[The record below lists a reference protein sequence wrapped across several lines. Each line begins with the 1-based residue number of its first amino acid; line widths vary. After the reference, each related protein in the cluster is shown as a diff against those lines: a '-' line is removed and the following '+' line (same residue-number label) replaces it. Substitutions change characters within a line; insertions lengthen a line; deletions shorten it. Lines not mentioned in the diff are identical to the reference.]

1 MASMLSLRQP
11 ELAEALEEV
20 GQYGICKI
28 AGALAPDARHELRM
42 ALEAPDFQRAPQG
55 VGEVRQDFDLLT
67 IQPGL
72 GRADTALAPL
82 LALAESY
89 AALLRAKAL
98 SLDEPSLADFVPTD
112 LHVQRYS
119 PGSAG
124 ISPHRDSRR
133 FIKLI
138 SIFSLGSPAEFRL
151 FRDRRGPPLRRYQLN
166 SGDLLLLRAP
176 GFAHRPSGGP
186 LHSVSGPTD
195 EVRYSITLRMKQ
207 PAAATTAS

>member
-1 MASMLSLRQP
+1 MASMLSIGQR
-11 ELAEALEEV
+11 ELTEALKEV
-20 GQYGICKI
+20 GQYSVCKI
-28 AGALAPDARHELRM
+28 AEALTSDARHELRM
-42 ALEAPDFQRAPQG
+42 ALEALDFQRAPQW
-55 VGEVRQDFDLLT
+55 VGKVRQDFDLLA
-67 IQPGL
+67 IRPGL

-82 LALAESY
+82 MALAESY
-89 AALLRAKAL
+89 AALLRAEAL
-98 SLDEPSLADFVPTD
+98 PLDEPSLADFVPTD

-138 SIFSLGSPAEFRL
+138 SVFSLGSPAEFRL
-151 FRDRRGPPLRRYQLN
+151 FRDRRGSPLRQYHLN

-176 GFAHRPSGGP
+176 GFALRPSAGP

-195 EVRYSITLRMKQ
+195 GVRYSITLRMKQ

>member
-1 MASMLSLRQP
+1 MLRVSRRDLD
-11 ELAEALEEV
+11 AAMEETGRIGAGTV
-20 GQYGICKI
+20 R
-28 AGALAPDARHELRM
+28 GALAPEARHGLVAAFDVAAFE
-42 ALEAPDFQRAPQG
+42 RAPEQ
-55 VGEVRQDFDLLT
+55 VGDVRQDFDLMT
-67 IQPGL
+67 MKPGL
-72 GRADTALAPL
+72 APAAPALSPIL
-82 LALAESY
+82 SLAEEY
-89 AALLRAKAL
+89 AALLRVRAM
-98 SLDEPSLADFVPTD
+98 SLDELWLADFVLTD
-112 LHVQRYS
+112 IHIQNYS

-176 GFAHRPSGGP
+176 GFARRPSGGP

-195 EVRYSITLRMKQ
+195 DVRYSITLRMKQ
-207 PAAATTAS
+207 PAAATNAS

>member
-1 MASMLSLRQP
+1 MLVLRQR
-11 ELAEALEEV
+11 ELTEALKEV
-20 GQYGICKI
+20 GQYGVGRI
-28 AGALAPDARHELRM
+28 AEALTSGARHELRM
-42 ALEAPDFQRAPQG
+42 ALEALDFQRAPQW
-55 VGEVRQDFDLLT
+55 VGEVRQDFDLLA
-67 IQPGL
+67 IKPGL

-89 AALLRAKAL
+89 AALLRAKSL

-151 FRDRRGPPLRRYQLN
+151 FRDRRGPPLRRYHLN

-176 GFAHRPSGGP
+176 GLAHRPSAGP

>member
-20 GQYGICKI
+20 GQYGVCKI
-28 AGALAPDARHELRM
+28 EGAFTPDARHELRM
-42 ALEAPDFQRAPQG
+42 ALEALDFQRAPQG

-72 GRADTALAPL
+72 GRVDTALAPL
-82 LALAESY
+82 LALAEPY

-112 LHVQRYS
+112 LHVQRYR

-124 ISPHRDSRR
+124 ISRHRDSRR

-176 GFAHRPSGGP
+176 GFARRPSGGP

-195 EVRYSITLRMKQ
+195 DVRYSIILRMKQ

>member
-1 MASMLSLRQP
+1 
-11 ELAEALEEV
+11 
-20 GQYGICKI
+20 
-28 AGALAPDARHELRM
+28 M
-42 ALEAPDFQRAPQG
+42 ALEALDFQRAPLW
-55 VGEVRQDFDLLT
+55 VGEVRQDFDLVA

-112 LHVQRYS
+112 IHVQRYG

-138 SIFSLGSPAEFRL
+138 SVFSLGNPAEFRV
-151 FRDRRGPPLRRYQLN
+151 FRDRRGPPLRRYHLD

-176 GFAHRPSGGP
+176 GFAHRPSAGP

-207 PAAATTAS
+207 PAAATAAS

>member
-1 MASMLSLRQP
+1 MLSLRQP
-11 ELAEALEEV
+11 ELAEALKEV
-20 GQYGICKI
+20 GQYGVCKI

-42 ALEAPDFQRAPQG
+42 ALEALDFQRAPQRL
-55 VGEVRQDFDLLT
+55 GEVRQDFDLLA

-124 ISPHRDSRR
+124 ISRHRDSRR

-138 SIFSLGSPAEFRL
+138 SIFSLGSPAECRL
-151 FRDRRGPPLRRYQLN
+151 FRDRRGSPLRRYQLDC
-166 SGDLLLLRAP
+166 GDLLLVRAP
-176 GFAHRPSGGP
+176 GFAHRPSAGP

-195 EVRYSITLRMKQ
+195 DVRYSITLRMKQ

>member
-1 MASMLSLRQP
+1 MLNVRQR
-11 ELAEALEEV
+11 ELTEALKEV
-20 GQYGICKI
+20 GQYGVCRI
-28 AGALAPDARHELRM
+28 AEALTSDARYELRM
-42 ALEAPDFQRAPQG
+42 ALEALDFQRAPQR
-55 VGEVRQDFDLLT
+55 VGEVRQDFDLLA

-98 SLDEPSLADFVPTD
+98 SLDEPSLADFVPTN

-119 PGSAG
+119 PGCAG
-124 ISPHRDSRR
+124 ISRHRDSRR

-176 GFAHRPSGGP
+176 GFARRPSGGP

-195 EVRYSITLRMKQ
+195 DVRYSITLRMKQ

>member
-1 MASMLSLRQP
+1 MASILSLRQR
-11 ELAEALEEV
+11 ELTEALKEV
-20 GQYGICKI
+20 GQYGVCRI
-28 AGALAPDARHELRM
+28 AEALTSDARHELGM
-42 ALEAPDFQRAPQG
+42 ALEALDFQRAPQW
-55 VGEVRQDFDLLT
+55 VAEVRQDFDLLA

-72 GRADTALAPL
+72 GRADTVLAPL

-89 AALLRAKAL
+89 AALLRAN
-98 SLDEPSLADFVPTD
+98 EPSLADFVPMD
-112 LHVQRYS
+112 LHVQRYGQ
-119 PGSAG
+119 GSAG

-151 FRDRRGPPLRRYQLN
+151 FRDRRGSPLRRYQLN

-176 GFAHRPSGGP
+176 GFARRPSAGP
-186 LHSVSGPTD
+186 LRSVSGPAG

-207 PAAATTAS
+207 PAATTTAS

>member
-1 MASMLSLRQP
+1 MLSLRQP

-20 GQYGICKI
+20 GRYGVCKI
-28 AGALAPDARHELRM
+28 AGTLTPDARHELRM
-42 ALEAPDFQRAPQG
+42 ALEALDFQRAPQW
-55 VGEVRQDFDLLT
+55 VGEVRQDFDLLA

-72 GRADTALAPL
+72 GHADTVLAPL
-82 LALAESY
+82 LAHAVSY

-112 LHVQRYS
+112 LHVKRYS

-124 ISPHRDSRR
+124 ISRHRDSQR

-138 SIFSLGSPAEFRL
+138 SIFSLGGPAEFHL
-151 FRDRRGPPLRRYQLN
+151 FRDRRGPALRRYQLN

-176 GFAHRPSGGP
+176 DFARRPSGGP

-195 EVRYSITLRMKQ
+195 DVRYSITLRMKQ

>member
-1 MASMLSLRQP
+1 MLSLRQP

-20 GQYGICKI
+20 GRYGVCKI
-28 AGALAPDARHELRM
+28 AGTLTPDARHELRM
-42 ALEAPDFQRAPQG
+42 AFEALDFQRAPQW
-55 VGEVRQDFDLLT
+55 VGEVRQDFDLLA

-72 GRADTALAPL
+72 GHADTVLAPL

-112 LHVQRYS
+112 LHVKRYN

-124 ISPHRDSRR
+124 ISRHRDSQR

-138 SIFSLGSPAEFRL
+138 SIFSLGGPAEFHL
-151 FRDRRGPPLRRYQLN
+151 FRDRRGPALRRYQLN

-176 GFAHRPSGGP
+176 DFARRPSGGP

-195 EVRYSITLRMKQ
+195 DVRYSITLRMKQ

>member
-20 GQYGICKI
+20 GQYGVCKI
-28 AGALAPDARHELRM
+28 AGALTPDARHELRM
-42 ALEAPDFQRAPQG
+42 ALEALDFQGTPQW
-55 VGEVRQDFDLLT
+55 VGEVRQDFDLLA
-67 IQPGL
+67 IKPGL

-89 AALLRAKAL
+89 AALLRSRAL

-119 PGSAG
+119 LGSAG
-124 ISPHRDSRR
+124 ISPHRDSRP

-151 FRDRRGPPLRRYQLN
+151 FRDRRGPPLRRYQLS

-176 GFAHRPSGGP
+176 GFAHRPSAGP

-195 EVRYSITLRMKQ
+195 DVRYSITLRMKQ